1 MLTQEWDDSS
11 LDGKSE
17 QRKAIRLF
25 YSFPMKMPINS
36 ARKLSYSSGSAA
48 VPLLGKCIGEVL
60 DDTAAA
66 HPENDALVVRH
77 QRKRYSYAQL
87 RDEVERAAR
96 GFLALGIRRGDRVG
110 IWATNCAEWVVTQ
123 FATAK
128 VGAILVNINPASRSV
143 ELEYALHQSQ
153 CQTLVLVQGFRN
165 SDYVQVIR
173 EVCPESERSTFG
185 ELRSPKL
192 PELQRLIFIGAN
204 TPAAVEQ
211 EPAPVP
217 SGMLGWEAFLQMGD
231 AVPVEQLRER
241 EASLDFDDPI
251 NIQYTSGTTGLPK
264 GATLTHHNIVNNALL
279 TANAMRFTHR
289 DRLCIPVPFYHC
301 FGMVLSNLAC
311 VVTGATMVA
320 PAPYFDADA
329 TLQAIAK
336 ERCTALHGV
345 PTMFIAELEH
355 PEFAKFDL
363 SSLRTG
369 MMAGSPCPIEVMKR
383 VVAQMHCSEMTIAY
397 GLTEA
402 SPVITQTTI
411 DDPIE
416 LRVTTVGKVLPHT
429 EAKIVNPLD
438 GKTVALGEHGELCT
452 RGYQVM
458 KGYYNNASATKA
470 VIDADGWLHSGDLAV
485 MDENGYFKIT
495 GRAKDTIIRGGENI
509 SPREI
514 EEFLYSC
521 PGISAVQVIG
531 VPDRKYGEQVAAWI
545 KVERGATLTEDK
557 VREFCEGKIARF
569 KIPRYIKFVEEFP
582 LTVTGKMQKYKMREI
597 AIKELGLED
606 EARIETA

>member
-1 MLTQEWDDSS
+1 M
-11 LDGKSE
+11 K
-17 QRKAIRLF
+17 KAI
-25 YSFPMKMPINS
+25 N
-36 ARKLSYSSGSAA
+36 ATRKLSYACGTAT

-66 HPENDALVVRH
+66 HPDNDALVVRH

-96 GFLALGIRRGDRVG
+96 GLLAIGITRGDRVG

-128 VGAILVNINPASRSV
+128 VGAILVNINPANRSV

-153 CQTLVLVQGFRN
+153 CQTLVLIQGFRDT
-165 SDYVQVIR
+165 DYVRTIR
-173 EVCPESERSTFG
+173 EVCPESERAEFG
-185 ELRSPKL
+185 ALRSARL

-204 TPAAVEQ
+204 TPAAAEQ

-217 SGMLGWEAFLQMGD
+217 SGMLGWNELLQMGD
-231 AVPVEQLRER
+231 SVPADQLRDR
-241 EASLDFDDPI
+241 EASLNFDDPI

-264 GATLTHHNIVNNALL
+264 GATLTHHNVVNNAML

-311 VVTGATMVA
+311 VVTGATMVT
-320 PAPYFDADA
+320 PAPSFDADA
-329 TLQAIAK
+329 TLQAIAE

-355 PEFAKFDL
+355 PEFDKFDL

-369 MMAGSPCPIEVMKR
+369 MMAGSPCPIEIMKR
-383 VVAQMHCSEMTIAY
+383 VVQRMHCSEMTIAY

-429 EAKIVNPLD
+429 EAKIVSPLD

-452 RGYQVM
+452 RGYHVM
-458 KGYYNNASATKA
+458 KGYYNNVSATKA
-470 VIDADGWLHSGDLAV
+470 IIDGDGWLHTGDLAV
-485 MDENGYFKIT
+485 IDEKGYFKIT
-495 GRAKDTIIRGGENI
+495 GRAKDVIIRGGENI

-514 EEFLYSC
+514 EEFLYGC

-531 VPDRKYGEQVAAWI
+531 VPDRKYGEQVVAWI
-545 KVERGATLTEDK
+545 KLERGATLTESD
-557 VREFCEGKIARF
+557 VRRFCEGKIAHF
-569 KIPRYIKFVEEFP
+569 KIPRYIKFVEGFP
-582 LTVTGKMQKYKMREI
+582 LTVTGKMQKFKMREL

-606 EARIETA
+606 EAKVETA

>member
-1 MLTQEWDDSS
+1 MQ
-11 LDGKSE
+11 G
-17 QRKAIRLF
+17 AI
-25 YSFPMKMPINS
+25 SS
-36 ARKLSYSSGSAA
+36 ARKLSYACGAA
-48 VPLLGKCIGEVL
+48 TVPLLGKCIGEVL

-66 HPENDALVVRH
+66 HPDNDALVVRH
-77 QRKRYSYAQL
+77 QGKRYSYAEL
-87 RDEVERAAR
+87 RTEVERAAR
-96 GFLALGIRRGDRVG
+96 GLLALGIRRGDRIG

-128 VGAILVNINPASRSV
+128 VGAILVNINPANRSV

-153 CQTLVLVQGFRN
+153 CQTLVLVQGFRDN
-165 SDYVQVIR
+165 DYVQVVR
-173 EVCPESERSTFG
+173 EVCPESERSGFG
-185 ELRSPKL
+185 ELPAARL

-204 TPAAVEQ
+204 TPAAAEQ
-211 EPAPVP
+211 EPVPVP
-217 SGMLGWEAFLQMGD
+217 SGMLGWNELLQMGD
-231 AVPVEQLRER
+231 SMPIEQLRER
-241 EASLDFDDPI
+241 EASLDFDDPA
-251 NIQYTSGTTGLPK
+251 NIQYTSGTTGMPK
-264 GATLTHHNIVNNALL
+264 GATLTHHNIVNNGML

-301 FGMVLSNLAC
+301 FGTVLSNVAC
-311 VVTGATMVA
+311 VTTGATMVA
-320 PAPYFDADA
+320 PAPYFDAEA
-329 TLQAIAK
+329 TLQAIAE

-369 MMAGSPCPIEVMKR
+369 MMAGSPCPIEIMKR
-383 VVAQMHCSEMTIAY
+383 VVTQMHCSEMTIAY

-438 GKTVALGEHGELCT
+438 GRTVAVGEHGELCT
-452 RGYQVM
+452 RGYHVM

-470 VIDADGWLHSGDLAV
+470 VIDADGWLHTGDLSL
-485 MDENGYFKIT
+485 MDEKGYFKIT
-495 GRAKDTIIRGGENI
+495 GRAKDVIIRGGENI

-545 KVERGATLTEDK
+545 RLERGATLTEDA
-557 VREFCEGKIARF
+557 VRQFCEGKIARF

-582 LTVTGKMQKYKMREI
+582 LTVTGKMQKFKMREM

-606 EARIETA
+606 EAKIEMA